1 LSPLLALCFQLLGT
15 IRLAST
21 PLFFALREQFNLS
34 DGFLAKMLSATPVIF
49 FSIDGQ
55 IHVELEEPLKMVN

>member
-1 LSPLLALCFQLLGT
+1 
-15 IRLAST
+15 
-21 PLFFALREQFNLS
+21 
-34 DGFLAKMLSATPVIF
+34 MLSATPVIF